1 MERWYDQYFT
11 VFKNQLLHYDRGSQ
25 MMKEQNDTHWKV
37 MDPDIPRQIGHLY
50 KNQSLSA
57 LGWELLY
64 DIYYKPD

>member
-1 MERWYDQYFT
+1 
-11 VFKNQLLHYDRGSQ
+11 